1 MYVLHH
7 ADKPQLYHGLPANPS
22 ISPAV
27 TFWKGVWKPLAAIGF
42 AATFAAAAPTSTPD
56 SCGNDGGDD
65 TPQTY
70 GSFFVNKFV
79 FGCTAGCYYSF
90 DVSFTTTDE
99 QYSCSGSLEDKDYV
113 DCTGKESGA
122 SYSSFIDT
130 TSGKNILKLQYTV
143 NNYPNEG
150 TVTHF
155 YGEDQVYAATS
166 DDADKQE
173 ASFSVDATSS
183 TAVA

>member
-1 MYVLHH
+1 MR
-7 ADKPQLYHGLPANPS
+7 AS
-22 ISPAV
+22 TI
-27 TFWKGVWKPLAAIGF
+27 LALG
-42 AATFAAAAPTSTPD
+42 AATFAAALPTSTPD
-56 SCGNDGGDD
+56 SCGDD
-65 TPQTY
+65 SGSTDTQTY
-70 GSFFVNKFV
+70 GSFFVNNFV
-79 FGCTAGCYYSF
+79 FGCTAGCYYTF

-99 QYSCSGSLEDKDYV
+99 QFECSGSLQDKDYV
-113 DCTGKESGA
+113 DCKGSESGA

-155 YGEDQVYAATS
+155 FGEDQVYAATS